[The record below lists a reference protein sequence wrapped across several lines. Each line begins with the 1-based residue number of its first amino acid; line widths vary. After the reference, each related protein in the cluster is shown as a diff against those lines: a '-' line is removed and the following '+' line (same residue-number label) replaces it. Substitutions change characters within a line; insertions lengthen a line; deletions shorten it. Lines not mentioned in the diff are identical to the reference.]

1 MPDLS
6 TILKARQPL
15 TLAQVAR
22 GAQPL
27 VMADLARASS
37 GRAVFIAPDDAAM
50 RGVAADVAS
59 VAICVRGFDS
69 AGEEAVVVEAAK
81 VVELEAIMVLE
92 ARGLAWALDVL
103 SELAP
108 PHSAVVR

>member
-6 TILKARQPL
+6 RILNATQPL

-27 VMADLARASS
+27 VMADLARASK

-50 RGVAADVAS
+50 QRQLSRHPGYLEGVQAFIAADPLA
-59 VAICVRGFDS
+59 ARR
-69 AGEEAVVVEAAK
+69 AAV
-81 VVELEAIMVLE
+81 LD
-92 ARGLAWALDVL
+92 ALDR
-103 SELAP
+103 A
-108 PHSAVVR
+108 AVALR

>member
-6 TILKARQPL
+6 RILKAKQPL

-27 VMADLARASS
+27 VMADLARASN

-50 RGVAADVAS
+50 RAVTDAAHFFAPEIEVIEFPAW
-59 VAICVRGFDS
+59 DS
-69 AGEEAVVVEAAK
+69 
-81 VVELEAIMVLE
+81 
-92 ARGLAWALDVL
+92 LA
-103 SELAP
+103 
-108 PHSAVVR
+108 